1 MEDKTQLERIALQ
14 VEMLRLAKPVR
25 VITDEEFQNIIIRA
39 DDLIRILNLEDA
51 DMWAMQKLRRLK

>member
-1 MEDKTQLERIALQ
+1 
-14 VEMLRLAKPVR
+14 MLRLAKPVR

-51 DMWAMQKLRRLK
+51 DMWEKKQLRELV